1 MSATP
6 LQVLTRPFAI
16 EPVTNIMLPDGIFD
30 NAIYNLLIGA
40 HFTNTSNNALT
51 NVTIYL
57 ESLGDPGIVPVART
71 FYFAS
76 IPEGAAVLVR
86 WDADF
91 QFATAGKRLVSFVA
105 LADGFTSHRSIQQI
119 FVSETRF
126 DSSANIY
133 TCRVEEGTLQV
144 SHLQG
149 HVPAKDWGQP
159 TGNGNDCRCICYCPP
174 PDGSNMPTG
183 PNVPTGLTMVW
194 TANPA
199 YAGTHGDL
207 PFSDPWWK
215 ILAIIVAIVA
225 ALVAIIAAA
234 LGAGKANFS
243 VGGTFEE
250 TEPNVK
256 CCTPKGAASGKPEFT
271 VAGVASAIASGA
283 IAVACSDLADPFWR
297 GQEATAPAK
306 DELTISERVVAKW
319 SLSEA
324 PNAGIPYTTDVNWTY
339 QRFTTGNTYTHS
351 VTEAQTNIHIAG
363 DVEVE
368 TPALVKAFSPLWVRA
383 KFQKKESGYFKGTD
397 LYAFALFQ
405 APGGL
410 FIVAPLTDDGL
421 GFDPAANDSVY
432 AGSLSLEAIRRI
444 LLSQNQDV
452 YGDWRVYIFAQDVN
466 LTKPGTPPEIAAQH
480 IGGFFVAS
488 AIEITFDPTLPCPL
502 KAQATIT
509 VV

>member
-6 LQVLTRPFAI
+6 LQVLTRPFAT

-30 NAIYNLLIGA
+30 NAIYNLGISA
-40 HFTNTSNNALT
+40 HFTNTSSTPLT

-57 ESLGDPGIVPVART
+57 ESVSDPGIVPVART
-71 FYFAS
+71 FSFAS
-76 IPEGAAVLVR
+76 IPAGAAVLVK
-86 WDADF
+86 WNANF
-91 QFATAGKRLVSFVA
+91 QFATPGKRLVSFVA
-105 LADGFTSHRSIQQI
+105 RSDGFTSRRSIQQI
-119 FVSETRF
+119 FVSQTRF
-126 DSSANIY
+126 DSTTNTY
-133 TCRVEEGTLQV
+133 TCTVEEGTLQV
-144 SHLQG
+144 SHFQG
-149 HVPAKDWGQP
+149 HVPDRTWGEP
-159 TGNGNDCRCICYCPP
+159 TGDGKECRCPP
-174 PDGSNMPTG
+174 PFG

-194 TANPA
+194 NANPA
-199 YAGTHGDL
+199 YSGMHGEL
-207 PFSDPWWK
+207 PFLDPWWK

-297 GQEATAPAK
+297 GQEATAPAA
-306 DELTISERVVAKW
+306 DELTVGERVVAKW
-319 SLSEA
+319 NLPEA
-324 PNAGIPYTTDVNWTY
+324 PNAGKAYPADVSWTY
-339 QRFTTGNTYTHS
+339 QRFTTGATYTHS
-351 VTEAQTNIHIAG
+351 VTETQTNMHVAG
-363 DVEVE
+363 DVEID
-368 TPALVKAFSPLWVRA
+368 TPAVVHAFSPLWVRA
-383 KFQKKESGYFKGTD
+383 KFQKKEGGYFKGTD
-397 LYAFALFQ
+397 LYAFVLFQ
-405 APGGL
+405 APEGL
-410 FIVAPLTDDGL
+410 FFVEPLTDDGL
-421 GFDPAANDSVY
+421 GFDPGANDSIY
-432 AGSLSLEAIRRI
+432 AGSLNLELARRI
-444 LLSQNQDV
+444 LLSQKQDV
-452 YGDWRVYIFAQDVN
+452 YGIWRVFVFAQDVN

-480 IGGFFVAS
+480 IGGFFIAS